1 MAPRRTF
8 VYPKSTSPLSIRM
21 GNAKHALIS
30 LTRVG
35 PRARAC
41 VRAVPCA
48 RTYARKRICTHTG
61 PVLRF
66 AAALCLVDTNLIPRR
81 KSEKGIN
88 GVGHFRLS

>member
-8 VYPKSTSPLSIRM
+8 VYPKSTSLLSIRM
-21 GNAKHALIS
+21 GNAKRALIS

-35 PRARAC
+35 PRASARA
-41 VRAVPCA
+41 RARMRI
-48 RTYARKRICTHTG
+48 RTRTRKRICTHTG
-61 PVLRF
+61 PVQRF

-88 GVGHFRLS
+88 VGHFRLS

>member
-8 VYPKSTSPLSIRM
+8 VYPKSTSPLSKR
-21 GNAKHALIS
+21 ARYLVHAS
-30 LTRVG
+30 VHAH
-35 PRARAC
+35 ARAC
-41 VRAVPCA
+41 VRAVRRV
-48 RTYARKRICTHTG
+48 RTHKRIRTHTA

-88 GVGHFRLS
+88 VGHFRLSAY